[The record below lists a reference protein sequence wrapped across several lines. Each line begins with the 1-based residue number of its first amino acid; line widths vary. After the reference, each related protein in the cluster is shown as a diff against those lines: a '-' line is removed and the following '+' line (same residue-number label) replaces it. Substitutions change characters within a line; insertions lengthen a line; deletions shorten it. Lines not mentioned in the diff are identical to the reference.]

1 MRQKKYLLLVLALL
15 VLVAEVG
22 TVGATST
29 VYAYVANFGS
39 NTTSVI
45 NTTTNIV
52 SSTVTVGVNPI
63 GIAVNPSGTYA
74 YATNYGNSS
83 VSVINAS
90 TNTVSAT
97 VTVGANPVGIAVN
110 PSGTYAYVA
119 NRGSNSVSVINTI
132 TNTVSATV
140 TVGVNP
146 YGISVNPT
154 GTYAYTANYGSNSV
168 SVINTTTNTVSAT
181 VTVGVNP
188 IGIAVNP
195 SGTYAYTANYG
206 NSSVSVINASTNTVS
221 ATINVGTNPY
231 GVAINPT
238 GTYAYV
244 VNRGNSSVSVIN
256 TTTNTV
262 SATVTVGVNPAGIA
276 VNPSGTYAY
285 ATSNGN
291 NSVSVINT
299 TTNTVSA
306 TVTVG
311 VNPVGIAVFYIPI
324 SPVATFTA
332 NTTFGVAPLAIQ
344 FNDTSTN
351 APTAWN
357 YTFGDGAYSI
367 IQNATHTYTTAGNYS
382 VSLTSSNIAGSN
394 TSTQTTWVNVTPP
407 VPVASYSAAPVS
419 PQVAPATVSFNDTS
433 TNAPI
438 SWQWQVNGGAVL
450 VTQNITAIFSTA
462 GTYWVNHTA
471 SNSGGTSVWDNATY
485 TVTAPFLTGGFSGTP
500 LSGAVPLS
508 VTFTDTSTNATG
520 WNYTFGDGNSST
532 SQNPVFTYNIPGI
545 YTVVQ
550 TVTNTY
556 GSNPNVT
563 TRTNY
568 INVSSSSSSLL
579 AMFIPNTPVS
589 VTTQQVIA
597 FWDQSTGSPTSYVW
611 NFGDGTG
618 ISGLANVS
626 HFWGGIGNY
635 HVNETVC
642 AGSTC
647 SSNYTWILV
656 YAPQGGY

>member
-97 VTVGANPVGIAVN
+97 INVGTNPVGIAVN

-195 SGTYAYTANYG
+195 TGTYAYTANYG

-244 VNRGNSSVSVIN
+244 ANRGNS
-256 TTTNTV
+256 
-262 SATVTVGVNPAGIA
+262 
-276 VNPSGTYAY
+276 
-285 ATSNGN
+285 
-291 NSVSVINT
+291 SVSVINT

-597 FWDQSTGSPTSYVW
+597 FWDQSTGSPTSHVW
-611 NFGDGTG
+611 TFGDGTG

>member
-63 GIAVNPSGTYA
+63 GIAVNPTGTYA

-132 TNTVSATV
+132 TNTVSSTV

-146 YGISVNPT
+146 Y
-154 GTYAYTANYGSNSV
+154 
-168 SVINTTTNTVSAT
+168 
-181 VTVGVNP
+181 
-188 IGIAVNP
+188 
-195 SGTYAYTANYG
+195 
-206 NSSVSVINASTNTVS
+206 
-221 ATINVGTNPY
+221 
-231 GVAINPT
+231 
-238 GTYAYV
+238 
-244 VNRGNSSVSVIN
+244 
-256 TTTNTV
+256 
-262 SATVTVGVNPAGIA
+262 
-276 VNPSGTYAY
+276 
-285 ATSNGN
+285 
-291 NSVSVINT
+291 
-299 TTNTVSA
+299 
-306 TVTVG
+306 
-311 VNPVGIAVFYIPI
+311 GIAVFYIPI

-438 SWQWQVNGGAVL
+438 SWHWQVNGGAVL

-579 AMFIPNTPVS
+579 AMFSPSQPLS

-597 FWDQSTGSPTSYVW
+597 FTDQSTGAPTSYVW
-611 NFGDGTG
+611 TFGDGTG

-626 HFWGGIGNY
+626 HFYGGIGNY
-635 HVNETVC
+635 NVTETVC

-647 SSNYTWILV
+647 STNNTWILV

>member
-97 VTVGANPVGIAVN
+97 INVGTNPVGIAVN

-195 SGTYAYTANYG
+195 TGTYAYTANYG

-244 VNRGNSSVSVIN
+244 VNRGNS
-256 TTTNTV
+256 
-262 SATVTVGVNPAGIA
+262 
-276 VNPSGTYAY
+276 
-285 ATSNGN
+285 
-291 NSVSVINT
+291 SVSVINT

-597 FWDQSTGSPTSYVW
+597 FWDQSTGSPTSHVW
-611 NFGDGTG
+611 TFGDGTG

>member
-74 YATNYGNSS
+74 Y
-83 VSVINAS
+83 
-90 TNTVSAT
+90 
-97 VTVGANPVGIAVN
+97 
-110 PSGTYAYVA
+110 
-119 NRGSNSVSVINTI
+119 
-132 TNTVSATV
+132 
-140 TVGVNP
+140 
-146 YGISVNPT
+146 
-154 GTYAYTANYGSNSV
+154 
-168 SVINTTTNTVSAT
+168 
-181 VTVGVNP
+181 
-188 IGIAVNP
+188 
-195 SGTYAYTANYG
+195 TANYG

-244 VNRGNSSVSVIN
+244 ANRGNSSVSVIN

-262 SATVTVGVNPAGIA
+262 SATVTVGANPAGIA

-285 ATSNGN
+285 ATNNGS

-597 FWDQSTGSPTSYVW
+597 FWDQSTGSPTSHVW
-611 NFGDGTG
+611 TFGDGTG

>member
-1 MRQKKYLLLVLALL
+1 
-15 VLVAEVG
+15 
-22 TVGATST
+22 
-29 VYAYVANFGS
+29 
-39 NTTSVI
+39 
-45 NTTTNIV
+45 
-52 SSTVTVGVNPI
+52 
-63 GIAVNPSGTYA
+63 
-74 YATNYGNSS
+74 
-83 VSVINAS
+83 
-90 TNTVSAT
+90 
-97 VTVGANPVGIAVN
+97 
-110 PSGTYAYVA
+110 
-119 NRGSNSVSVINTI
+119 
-132 TNTVSATV
+132 
-140 TVGVNP
+140 
-146 YGISVNPT
+146 
-154 GTYAYTANYGSNSV
+154 
-168 SVINTTTNTVSAT
+168 
-181 VTVGVNP
+181 
-188 IGIAVNP
+188 
-195 SGTYAYTANYG
+195 
-206 NSSVSVINASTNTVS
+206 
-221 ATINVGTNPY
+221 
-231 GVAINPT
+231 
-238 GTYAYV
+238 
-244 VNRGNSSVSVIN
+244 
-256 TTTNTV
+256 
-262 SATVTVGVNPAGIA
+262 
-276 VNPSGTYAY
+276 
-285 ATSNGN
+285 
-291 NSVSVINT
+291 
-299 TTNTVSA
+299 
-306 TVTVG
+306 
-311 VNPVGIAVFYIPI
+311 
-324 SPVATFTA
+324 
-332 NTTFGVAPLAIQ
+332 
-344 FNDTSTN
+344 
-351 APTAWN
+351 
-357 YTFGDGAYSI
+357 
-367 IQNATHTYTTAGNYS
+367 
-382 VSLTSSNIAGSN
+382 
-394 TSTQTTWVNVTPP
+394 VNVTPP

-438 SWQWQVNGGAVL
+438 SWHWQVNGGAVL

-597 FWDQSTGSPTSYVW
+597 FWDQSTGSPTSHVW
-611 NFGDGTG
+611 TFGDGTG

>member
-195 SGTYAYTANYG
+195 SGTYAYAANYG
-206 NSSVSVINASTNTVS
+206 NNSVSVINASTNTVS

>member
-63 GIAVNPSGTYA
+63 GIAVNPTGTYA

-195 SGTYAYTANYG
+195 SGTYAYAANYG
-206 NSSVSVINASTNTVS
+206 NNSVSVINASTNTVS

-438 SWQWQVNGGAVL
+438 SWHWQVNGGAVL

>member
-97 VTVGANPVGIAVN
+97 INVGVNPVGIAVN

-195 SGTYAYTANYG
+195 TGTYAYTANYG

-438 SWQWQVNGGAVL
+438 SWHWQVNGGAVL

-597 FWDQSTGSPTSYVW
+597 FWDQSTGSPTSHVW
-611 NFGDGTG
+611 TFGDGTG